1 MPTVLH
7 IDVEGFELRYADVC
21 ALEIHE
27 PQFQRDYLLKL
38 PTGETF
44 KRRIDF
50 EDEKDYADMKVAANF
65 WDHAER
71 VEAVSR
77 EAALVDRCLAVERI
91 FPESREL
98 LPA

>member
-7 IDVEGFELRYADVC
+7 IDGAGFELRCADVDF
-21 ALEIHE
+21 LS
-27 PQFQRDYLLKL
+27 PRSQRDYLLTL
-38 PTGETF
+38 PSGETF
-44 KRRIDF
+44 RRRIDF
-50 EDEKDYADMKVAANF
+50 EDDQDYADMRVAKQF

-71 VEAVSR
+71 VEAVSQ
-77 EAALVDRCLAVERI
+77 EAALVERCLAVERL